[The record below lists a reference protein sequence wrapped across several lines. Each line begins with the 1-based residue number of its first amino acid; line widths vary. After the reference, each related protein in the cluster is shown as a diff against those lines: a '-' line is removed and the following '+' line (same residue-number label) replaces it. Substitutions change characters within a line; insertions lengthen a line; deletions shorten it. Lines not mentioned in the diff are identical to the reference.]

1 MKMISKNSG
10 KKINVLF
17 TTVVTVG
24 QMRSHSNWKSV
35 NSNRATSDE
44 TKLDPSTI
52 RFHDLDWSWSIW
64 LPVITRWVRGW
75 DTTTQICSFF
85 HLLTKY
91 IESLVVFWGR
101 GNIIGIELALSFQSG
116 TSSGLRRFLRLNFQL
131 SWPRYSN
138 QARRDN
144 EKNA

>member
-17 TTVVTVG
+17 TTVVTVA

-52 RFHDLDWSWSIW
+52 RFHDLDLRGEWRWNTLWSIKGDS
-64 LPVITRWVRGW
+64 PPIHE
-75 DTTTQICSFF
+75 I
-85 HLLTKY
+85 LL
-91 IESLVVFWGR
+91 FG
-101 GNIIGIELALSFQSG
+101 
-116 TSSGLRRFLRLNFQL
+116 
-131 SWPRYSN
+131 
-138 QARRDN
+138 
-144 EKNA
+144 